1 MASIASHNS
10 DTPTPTEDPD
20 AHQEQVPVAQ
30 KRTQAGKKPTPKPK
44 KDPWDTPGM
53 RQWVGIK
60 KAHPDCVLF
69 FRMGDFYELFGEDA
83 ERLSRDLGLSLTTR
97 GNAIPMA
104 GVPHHQKAV
113 YLQRAIDH
121 GYRVAVVDQLE
132 DPKEVK
138 GKGVVKRGVT
148 QIVTQGTLV
157 DESLLRDDQSS
168 VMGSIAILDE
178 DHAGIAIVELSTGAM
193 SVFNGTLDECVDEFL
208 RAGVKEFV
216 YNAPGIESLP
226 KRIQTVADQ
235 TGASPTGRPGWQFRK
250 AESVEAIL
258 GAYQVGTLDGFGLN
272 GDMPGVLASG
282 ALIRYLQETQ
292 AIELE
297 QAQSSDGMN
306 KEGTAGRS
314 GLAGASLR
322 HLRAPKLI
330 DRSGSCLIDSTS
342 LRSLEIEQTIREQ
355 SVVGSLVGIFLS
367 SPVGTRCVM
376 STPMGKRL
384 VREWLRS
391 PMIDCEQIASRQRGV
406 SLLVEDHR
414 LSRELGEVLGSMCDL
429 ARISGRIALGRAT
442 PRDLSALGRSAG
454 LVESLGALLTDCPAL
469 AGYCEQIGRVS
480 SAIAPVAGRIQAS
493 CIDEPPAHLRAG
505 GLIRDGVDEVLDEAR
520 GLERDA
526 GVWLAKYQQ
535 ELSEKHD
542 LPTIKVG
549 YNKVF
554 GYYIELSAAQALRA
568 PVEFTRK
575 QTLKNAERYI
585 TPELKVFEEKVLSAS
600 DVAIDRE
607 RVLFDELCDLA
618 RGILDELLA
627 FSDAVA
633 GLDCLLGFA
642 IKARERGWCK
652 PVMVDAAVLDV
663 VDGRH
668 PVLDETLE
676 QRFVP
681 NDCVLGCEASSSTL
695 ALITGP
701 NMAGKSTYIR
711 QNALLVVLAQAGSFL
726 PAASATIGIT
736 TRIFTR
742 VGADDALHR
751 GQSTFMVEMIETAN
765 ILNHADGRSLVI
777 LDEIG
782 RGTSTLDGL
791 SLAWAICEWVAG
803 CGARTLFATHY
814 HEITELEE
822 KLDGQIKNLHVAVR
836 EWTGEDGTQ
845 EIAFL
850 HSIRSGRADQS
861 YGIHVAQLA
870 GVPRSIT
877 ERAQEIL
884 GSLSVEHSGRVDAG
898 LIGSHVG
905 PAVVSGA
912 GKTGEDGQMGLF
924 TEYLE
929 HPVVGSLRE
938 VKLDS
943 MSPMEAFDLLREL
956 QSRASNSH

>member
-1 MASIASHNS
+1 MTSIASTNS
-10 DTPTPTEDPD
+10 DTPTPTDPP
-20 AHQEQVPVAQ
+20 QEGQAQVVVV
-30 KRTQAGKKPTPKPK
+30 TKKKSSTKKSIK

-60 KAHPDCVLF
+60 KEHPDCVLF

-83 ERLSRDLGLSLTTR
+83 ECLSRDLGLSLTTR
-97 GNAIPMA
+97 GNGVPMA

-157 DESLLRDDQSS
+157 DESLLRDDQAS

-178 DHAGIAIVELSTGAM
+178 DHAGIAIVELSTGSM
-193 SVFNGTLDECVDEFL
+193 SVFNGRLDECVDEFI

-216 YNAPGIESLP
+216 YSAPGIESLP
-226 KRIQTVADQ
+226 KRIQAVADQ
-235 TGASPTGRPGWQFRK
+235 TGASPTGRPGWQFRR
-250 AESVEAIL
+250 AESEEAIL
-258 GAYQVGTLDGFGLN
+258 GAYQVGTLDGFGLD
-272 GDMPGVLASG
+272 GSMPGVLASG

-292 AIELE
+292 AIEELVE
-297 QAQSSDGMN
+297 SSSQTG
-306 KEGTAGRS
+306 KEGTSGRS
-314 GLAGASLR
+314 GLAGASLK

-330 DRSGSCLIDSTS
+330 DRAGACLIDSTS

-355 SVVGSLVGIFLS
+355 SVTGSLVGIFLS

-376 STPMGKRL
+376 NTPMGKRL

-442 PRDLSALGRSAG
+442 PRDISALGRSAG
-454 LVESLGALLTDCPAL
+454 LVESLGALLVDCPAL
-469 AGYCEQIGRVS
+469 VGYCEQIERVS
-480 SAIAPVAGRIQAS
+480 SAIAPVASHVQAS
-493 CIDEPPAHLRAG
+493 CIDEPPAHMRAG
-505 GLIRDGVDEVLDEAR
+505 GLIRDGVDAVLDEAR

-549 YNKVF
+549 FNKVF

-607 RVLFDELCDLA
+607 RVLFDELCDMA

-652 PVMVDAAVLDV
+652 PEMVDAPMLDV
-663 VDGRH
+663 VQGRH

-711 QNALLVVLAQAGSFL
+711 QNALLVVLAQAGSFI
-726 PAASATIGIT
+726 PAASATIGIA

-791 SLAWAICEWVAG
+791 SLAWSICEWVAR

-836 EWTGEDGTQ
+836 EWTSEDGAQ

-884 GSLSVEHSGRVDAG
+884 GSLSVEHSGRVDAD
-898 LIGSHVG
+898 LIG
-905 PAVVSGA
+905 PAEGSGKKLA
-912 GKTGEDGQMGLF
+912 EADGQMGLF

-929 HPVVGSLRE
+929 HPVVGALRE
-938 VKLDS
+938 AELES

-956 QSRASNSH
+956 RLRASGSD